1 MHVLLLIW
9 AVFENHYKCLIWI
22 LYILYFFEFRA
33 KMDKTDDYMER
44 ELKYSHFC
52 KMRLFLIIFYTL
64 LWDEIIVKSRIAW
77 EFV

>member
-1 MHVLLLIW
+1 
-9 AVFENHYKCLIWI
+9 
-22 LYILYFFEFRA
+22 
-33 KMDKTDDYMER
+33 MDKTDDYMER

-52 KMRLFLIIFYTL
+52 KMRLFFIIFYTL